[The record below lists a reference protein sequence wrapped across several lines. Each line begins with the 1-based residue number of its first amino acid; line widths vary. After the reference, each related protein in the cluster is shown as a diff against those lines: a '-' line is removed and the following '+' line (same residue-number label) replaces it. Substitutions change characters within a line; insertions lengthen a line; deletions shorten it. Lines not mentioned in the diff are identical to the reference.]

1 MSNQHLP
8 NRYFYIGKILKSHGY
23 QGQLKIYLLEELG
36 ELKQGDWLM
45 IAFQKKPVPFFMESI
60 EYLADDLAIVK
71 LKDVENKEAAQSFV
85 QHDLYLPDSK
95 ISKELQQALIIYQ
108 LKGFELLDQSE
119 QQVGKI
125 QEIQESAGQYLL
137 SVSYKDEDVLIPYHN
152 DLVHYIDQESKVIA
166 MEIAEG
172 LLPS

>member
-8 NRYFYIGKILKSHGY
+8 NRYYYIGKILKSHGY
-23 QGQLKIYLLEELG
+23 QGQLKIYLLEELQ
-36 ELKQGDWLM
+36 ELKQGEWLM

-71 LKDVENKEAAQSFV
+71 LKAVENKEAAQSFV

-95 ISKELQQALIIYQ
+95 ISEERQEALIIYR
-108 LKGFELLDQSE
+108 LKGFELFDQNE

-125 QEIQESAGQYLL
+125 EEIQESAGQYLL
-137 SVSYKDEDVLIPYHN
+137 SVRYKGEDVLIPFHN
-152 DLVHYIDQESKVIA
+152 DLVHYFDQEGKVISV
-166 MEIAEG
+166 EIAEG